1 MTRVIFQIG
10 LLAFCVAAVVFGLE
24 LKDILEVVAR
34 AFIVF
39 IAVIGAMMVIL
50 LVGASFHRQAPQEA
64 APQAAHSRTA
74 AEPVK

>member
-24 LKDILEVVAR
+24 LQDILEVVAR

-64 APQAAHSRTA
+64 APHAAHSRTA